1 MWSTTAGTDETRVTV
16 RALRR
21 SAAAACCAV
30 LGLCALIVPAG
41 SASGE
46 APGQAT
52 ASPAHRPV
60 DAPPSAVPSASSRIE
75 SDISQVLRDSPGA
88 VRTGPLEVS
97 WDGGA
102 VVSTWVPESSAD
114 TSARLAD
121 TPALGST
128 EGARLSVTSSYA
140 GCPDGTTVHWFC
152 FYENASYG
160 GRMLQ
165 FRDCP
170 STQSL
175 GAYGFANQTTSW
187 VNNRSGV
194 TITVY
199 DGSTSGTVLWREYG
213 RSHDSNVGSW
223 ANDRADTFTCRT

>member
-1 MWSTTAGTDETRVTV
+1 MRSTSAQGSRR
-16 RALRR
+16 RAPGRSRR
-21 SAAAACCAV
+21 RLGALCCAV
-30 LGLCALIVPAG
+30 LGLSAVLVPASSAAG
-41 SASGE
+41 ESSGPTSRAVPASGMR
-46 APGQAT
+46 AT
-52 ASPAHRPV
+52 AGPHGPA
-60 DAPPSAVPSASSRIE
+60 SLSRVE
-75 SDISQVLRDSPGA
+75 SDISRVLRDSPGA

-102 VVSTWVPESSAD
+102 VVSTWVVDAGANDVGDPAALRLEASGSAQ
-114 TSARLAD
+114 RLA
-121 TPALGST
+121 ASG
-128 EGARLSVTSSYA
+128 YA
-140 GCPDGTTVHWFC
+140 GCPDGTFVHWFC
-152 FYENASYG
+152 FYEHASFG

-175 GAYGFANQTTSW
+175 ASYGFANQTTSW

-199 DGSTSGTVLWREYG
+199 DGSTNGTVLWREYG
-213 RSHDSNVGSW
+213 RSNDANVGSW

>member
-1 MWSTTAGTDETRVTV
+1 MAWTV
-16 RALRR
+16 RRVEHR
-21 SAAAACCAV
+21 SARRRVGVVGAV
-30 LGLCALIVPAG
+30 LMALAALLVPVG

-46 APGQAT
+46 PSQGSTAGPSMAT
-52 ASPAHRPV
+52 GRAAAGGDASV
-60 DAPPSAVPSASSRIE
+60 E
-75 SDISQVLRDSPGA
+75 NDIARVLSTSPGA
-88 VRTGPLEVS
+88 VRTGRYEVS
-97 WDGGA
+97 WDDGA
-102 VVSTWVPESSAD
+102 VVSTWVPKGSASVDRAGALATRDAD
-114 TSARLAD
+114 T
-121 TPALGST
+121 
-128 EGARLSVTSSYA
+128 TSSITLA
-140 GCPDGTTVHWFC
+140 TSVGGCPDGTTVHWYC
-152 FYENASYG
+152 FYEHASFG

-175 GAYGFANQTTSW
+175 GYYGFANQTTSW

-213 RSHDSNVGSW
+213 RSSSSNVGSW

>member
-1 MWSTTAGTDETRVTV
+1 MAWSMKRVEGGSTRRRVGFGGCVLIALAALLVPVGSAAGQPTQGSTAGPTAAEGRAPARSEATSLENDIERVLST
-16 RALRR
+16 
-21 SAAAACCAV
+21 
-30 LGLCALIVPAG
+30 
-41 SASGE
+41 
-46 APGQAT
+46 
-52 ASPAHRPV
+52 
-60 DAPPSAVPSASSRIE
+60 
-75 SDISQVLRDSPGA
+75 SPGA
-88 VRTGPLEVS
+88 VRTGTYEVS

-102 VVSTWVPESSAD
+102 VVSTWVPKGSSSGDRGGALAARDAD
-114 TSARLAD
+114 TTS
-121 TPALGST
+121 
-128 EGARLSVTSSYA
+128 SVTLATSVG
-140 GCPDGTTVHWFC
+140 GCPDGTTVHWYC
-152 FYENASYG
+152 FYEHSSFG

-213 RSHDSNVGSW
+213 RSSDSNVGTW

>member
-1 MWSTTAGTDETRVTV
+1 MAWTVKRVEGRSTRRRVGFGGCVLMALAALLVPVGSAAGQPTQGSTAGPT
-16 RALRR
+16 
-21 SAAAACCAV
+21 AV
-30 LGLCALIVPAG
+30 EGR
-41 SASGE
+41 
-46 APGQAT
+46 APGGSDAT
-52 ASPAHRPV
+52 SLEN
-60 DAPPSAVPSASSRIE
+60 DIE
-75 SDISQVLRDSPGA
+75 RVLSTSPGA
-88 VRTGPLEVS
+88 VRTGAYEVS

-102 VVSTWVPESSAD
+102 VVSTWVPKGSSSGDRRGALAARDAD
-114 TSARLAD
+114 S
-121 TPALGST
+121 
-128 EGARLSVTSSYA
+128 TSSLTLA
-140 GCPDGTTVHWFC
+140 ASVGGCPDGTTVHWYC
-152 FYENASYG
+152 FYEHASFG

-213 RSHDSNVGSW
+213 RSSDSNVGTW